1 MNVYIFIYFTLWTRI
16 IFLYEI
22 RTFRNTGITG
32 SDDVLHIQL
41 IQSTCTMTPLTCT
54 AIEYAGKYLCKYGI
68 SPSKVC
74 IRGQASLRAPP
85 TCSNYYDCT
94 SNMKSDATVLKN
106 LVK

>member
-54 AIEYAGKYLCKYGI
+54 AIE
-68 SPSKVC
+68 
-74 IRGQASLRAPP
+74 
-85 TCSNYYDCT
+85 
-94 SNMKSDATVLKN
+94 
-106 LVK
+106 